1 MAVKAQYPLGC
12 WAFLLLLWHGTCLLL
27 DFNLQQAQTMRQNI
41 KRGGIQRKTKLGS
54 QLELACQKGVN
65 LMDQKR
71 YEDAQLI
78 FKTIL
83 CENPTHYAA
92 QMNQGVCFLAA
103 EQYDEAAEIFHAVH
117 AANPTDLKAL
127 YYCGVSFEKIGE
139 FEFACQFLE
148 RYLKEKPHD
157 FSSWVMLGSA
167 SSKNGKHSD
176 ALKYAMKALSLEPTR
191 ALSYNNL
198 GATLMDLELI
208 EEAKT
213 AFDTA
218 LALEPGNLD
227 TLSNLASIETRN
239 ENYHVAID
247 RYEELLSLHT
257 KDSVAYKSV
266 AFTSCFA
273 HLATG
278 QLQTGWKQY
287 DNGFIPIH
295 ESARTPRRKFNI
307 PQWYGED
314 IKNKRLLVWGEQGLG
329 DEFWFFSMLKEAQ
342 QCCASLLIECQP
354 RLVTLLQ
361 RSFPDATVRASQLGP
376 FTSTDYEVQIPAASL
391 CRIFRSHMEDF
402 AKFKPYIKPD
412 PKLVLQFS
420 ERLQALRPKRL
431 VGICW
436 RSGKINTQRFK
447 HYLSLSDL
455 APILCME
462 NIEIVNLQYGDCEQE
477 IVAAEQSLNI
487 KIHRW
492 ADIDLKDNQEQL
504 AAIMSQM
511 DMILTP
517 GTAVM
522 QLAGAMGCPTM
533 AFLRKTPVFFLGQS
547 ETPWFSSI
555 RSFVAPMTEPI
566 QNQVPYMKAYL
577 KELFDIK

>member
-1 MAVKAQYPLGC
+1 
-12 WAFLLLLWHGTCLLL
+12 
-27 DFNLQQAQTMRQNI
+27 MRQHI
-41 KRGGIQRKTKLGS
+41 KRGSIQRQTKLGS
-54 QLELACQKGVN
+54 PLELACQKGVN

-71 YEDAQLI
+71 YDDAQLI

-92 QMNQGVCFLAA
+92 QMNQGVCFLAK
-103 EQYDEAAEIFHAVH
+103 QQFDEAAKNFHAVH
-117 AANPTDLKAL
+117 AANPRDLKAL
-127 YYCGVSFEKIGE
+127 YYCGVSFERIGA

-157 FSSWVMLGSA
+157 FSAWVMLGSA
-167 SSKNGKHSD
+167 FSKTGKQID
-176 ALKYAMKALSLEPTR
+176 ALKCAMKALSLEPTR
-191 ALSYNNL
+191 ALSYSNL
-198 GATLMDLELI
+198 GVTLMDLERF

-213 AFDTA
+213 AFDTS
-218 LALEPGNLD
+218 LALEPGNNLD
-227 TLSNLASIETRN
+227 TQANLASMEIRRG
-239 ENYHVAID
+239 NYHASID
-247 RYEELLSLHT
+247 RYEESLSSHT
-257 KDSVAYKSV
+257 EGSDAYKGVAYSSSY
-266 AFTSCFA
+266 AY
-273 HLATG
+273 LATG
-278 QLQTGWKQY
+278 QLQIGWKRY
-287 DNGFIPIH
+287 DEGFTPIH
-295 ESARTPRRKFNI
+295 NSARTPRRKFKI
-307 PQWYGED
+307 PQWDGDD
-314 IKNKRLLVWGEQGLG
+314 IKDKRLLVWGEQGLG

-376 FTSTDYEVQIPAASL
+376 ITSADYDVQIPAGSL

-402 AKFKPYIKPD
+402 VKFEPYIKPD
-412 PKLVLQFS
+412 PKLVLQFY

-436 RSGKINTQRFK
+436 RSGKIDTQRLK

-477 IVAAEQSLNI
+477 IVAAEQALDI

-555 RSFVAPMTEPI
+555 RSFVAPMTEPL
-566 QNQVPYMKAYL
+566 QNQVPYMQAYL
-577 KELFDIK
+577 RELFDI

>member
-1 MAVKAQYPLGC
+1 VAVKAQYPLGC
-12 WAFLLLLWHGTCLLL
+12 WALLLVLWHETCVLLS
-27 DFNLQQAQTMRQNI
+27 FKLQQAQTMRQHI
-41 KRGGIQRKTKLGS
+41 KRGGIQRQTKLGS
-54 QLELACQKGVN
+54 PLELACQKGVN

-71 YEDAQLI
+71 YDDAQLI

-83 CENPTHYAA
+83 CENPTHYAV
-92 QMNQGVCFLAA
+92 QMNQGVCFLATQ
-103 EQYDEAAEIFHAVH
+103 QYDKAAEIFHAVH
-117 AANPTDLKAL
+117 AASPKDLKAL
-127 YYCGVSFEKIGE
+127 YYCGVSFEKIGA
-139 FEFACQFLE
+139 FELACQFLE

-167 SSKNGKHSD
+167 SSKNGKHSN

-198 GATLMDLELI
+198 GATLMDLELF

-213 AFDTA
+213 AFETS

-227 TLSNLASIETRN
+227 TMSNLASIETRN

-266 AFTSCFA
+266 AYSSSFA

-278 QLQTGWKQY
+278 QLQIGWQRY

-295 ESARTPRRKFNI
+295 DSARTPRRKFDI
-307 PQWYGED
+307 PQWDGED

-342 QCCASLLIECQP
+342 QCCASLMIECQP

-376 FTSTDYEVQIPAASL
+376 LTSVDYEVQIPAGSL

-402 AKFKPYIKPD
+402 TKFEPYIQPD
-412 PKLVLQFS
+412 SELILKFA

-436 RSGKINTQRFK
+436 RSGKVNAQRLK

-477 IVAAEQSLNI
+477 IVAAEQALNI

-492 ADIDLKDNQEQL
+492 ADVDLTNNQEQL
-504 AAIMSQM
+504 AALMSHM
-511 DMILTP
+511 DMILSP
-517 GTAVM
+517 STAVM
-522 QLAGAMGCPTM
+522 QLAGAMGLPTVM
-533 AFLRKTPVFFLGQS
+533 FGRRQWQYLGQPQ
-547 ETPWFSSI
+547 TPWFETI
-555 RSFVAPMTEPI
+555 CSFTPPTGEPL
-566 QNQVPYMKAYL
+566 QDQVPHMLAHL
-577 KELFDIK
+577 KELLSV

>member
-1 MAVKAQYPLGC
+1 MI
-12 WAFLLLLWHGTCLLL
+12 
-27 DFNLQQAQTMRQNI
+27 QNI
-41 KRGGIQRKTKLGS
+41 KRGGTQRHAKLGGS
-54 QLELACQKGVN
+54 LELACQKGVN
-65 LMDQKR
+65 LMDQER

-83 CENPTHYAA
+83 SENPTHYAA
-92 QMNQGVCFLAA
+92 QMNQGVCFLAT
-103 EQYDEAAEIFHAVH
+103 EQYDKAAKIFHVVH
-117 AANPTDLKAL
+117 AANPKDLKAL
-127 YYCGVSFEKIGE
+127 YYCGVSFEKIGA

-157 FSSWVMLGSA
+157 YSSWVMLSSA
-167 SSKNGKHSD
+167 SNKNGKHSD
-176 ALKYAMKALSLEPTR
+176 ALKYSMKALSLEPTR

-198 GATLMDLELI
+198 GAALMDLELF

-227 TLSNLASIETRN
+227 TLSNLASIDTRN
-239 ENYHVAID
+239 ENYHVAIE

-266 AFTSCFA
+266 AYSSSFA

-278 QLQTGWKQY
+278 QLQIGWKRY

-295 ESARTPRRKFNI
+295 DSARTPRRKFNI
-307 PQWYGED
+307 PQWDGEG
-314 IKNKRLLVWGEQGLG
+314 IKDKGLLVWGEQGLG

-376 FTSTDYEVQIPAASL
+376 VTSADYDVQIPAASL
-391 CRIFRSHMEDF
+391 CKIFRSHIEDF
-402 AKFKPYIKPD
+402 AKFEPYIQPD
-412 PKLVLQFS
+412 PELILKFS
-420 ERLQALRPKRL
+420 ERLQALRSKKL
-431 VGICW
+431 IGICW
-436 RSGKINTQRFK
+436 RSGKLNAQRLK

-455 APILCME
+455 APILSME
-462 NIEIVNLQYGDCEQE
+462 NIEIVNLQYGDCEHE
-477 IVAAEQSLNI
+477 IVAAEQALNI

-492 ADIDLKDNQEQL
+492 ADVDLTNNQEQL
-504 AAIMSQM
+504 AALMSQM
-511 DMILTP
+511 NMILTP
-517 GTAVM
+517 STAVM
-522 QLAGAMGCPTM
+522 QLAGAMGLPTM
-533 AFLRKTPVFFLGQS
+533 MFGRRRWHYLGQS
-547 ETPWFSSI
+547 QTPWFETI
-555 RSFVAPMTEPI
+555 RSFTPSRGEPL
-566 QNQVPYMKAYL
+566 QGQVPHMHAYL
-577 KELFDIK
+577 KEFLSV